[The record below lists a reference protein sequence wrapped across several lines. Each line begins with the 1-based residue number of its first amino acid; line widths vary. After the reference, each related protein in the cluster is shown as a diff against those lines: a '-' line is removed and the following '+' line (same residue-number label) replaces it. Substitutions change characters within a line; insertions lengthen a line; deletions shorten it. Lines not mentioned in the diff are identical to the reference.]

1 MERQPCVYLL
11 ARASHSTFYT
21 GVTSD
26 LVGRVWQHRT
36 EATKGF
42 TARYGIK
49 RLVWFELHETMESAI
64 RREKQLKRWRRQ
76 WKYDL
81 VNTANPTWRS
91 RRGFW
96 VRTVAAGETGG
107 PRLKAGVTAG
117 SYPSATSSS
126 SRSAAC
132 RAHSSA

>member
-26 LVGRVWQHRT
+26 LIGRIWQHRT

-49 RLVWFELHETMESAI
+49 RLVWFEVHKTMESAI
-64 RREKQLKRWRRQ
+64 LREKQIKRWRRQ

-81 VNTANPTWRS
+81 VNAGNPGWRDLAEDF
-91 RRGFW
+91 GFEPL
-96 VRTVAAGETGG
+96 GLEG
-107 PRLKAGVTAG
+107 
-117 SYPSATSSS
+117 
-126 SRSAAC
+126 
-132 RAHSSA
+132 